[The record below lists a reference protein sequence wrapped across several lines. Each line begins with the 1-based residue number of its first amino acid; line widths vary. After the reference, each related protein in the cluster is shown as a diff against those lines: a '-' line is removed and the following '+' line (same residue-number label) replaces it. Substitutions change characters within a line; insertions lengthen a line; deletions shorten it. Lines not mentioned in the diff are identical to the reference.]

1 MLGGVGP
8 AKPPVHVIGE
18 AFSQL
23 AEHPSR
29 RLPWEGCGKEMFAKN
44 VAERN
49 YGDVGLIAIGGVGL
63 RSGSLLI

>member
-1 MLGGVGP
+1 
-8 AKPPVHVIGE
+8 
-18 AFSQL
+18 
-23 AEHPSR
+23 
-29 RLPWEGCGKEMFAKN
+29 MFAKN